1 MTFFPRV
8 FLNSREEKEINQ
20 GFPWVFDNEISHI
33 KTKPSAY
40 FVRFTGGFF
49 LALGAHCRAFITK
62 VSNLLASKFFV
73 SLDATI

>member
-33 KTKPSAY
+33 KTK
-40 FVRFTGGFF
+40 
-49 LALGAHCRAFITK
+49 K
-62 VSNLLASKFFV
+62 VSGQNLDEMEEIEV
-73 SLDATI
+73 SYVPVKDAISQMGS